1 MSEKF
6 GLKWNDF
13 HSNASK
19 SFGALRSEEYLHDVT
34 LVSDDQ
40 HQVTAHKL
48 VLAASSDY
56 FKNIFKNKISN
67 PFLCLDGISSADL
80 NNILDYIY
88 HGEVQIYHEHL
99 DRFLTVAQRFKLEGL
114 LGGEEEV
121 VVEEMEEKKAIP
133 NLRIVKP
140 EKSSWEQSK
149 IATKVNFSPVDNN
162 DLKEIDKKLYENME
176 RNSDGMW
183 CCTICN
189 KVVSK
194 IKTLAKYHVE
204 IHMDGLSFPCNT
216 CGKEFRTRNA
226 VRVHASVNKCK

>member
-67 PFLCLDGISSADL
+67 PFP
-80 NNILDYIY
+80 
-88 HGEVQIYHEHL
+88 
-99 DRFLTVAQRFKLEGL
+99 KL
-114 LGGEEEV
+114 
-121 VVEEMEEKKAIP
+121 I
-133 NLRIVKP
+133 
-140 EKSSWEQSK
+140 
-149 IATKVNFSPVDNN
+149 
-162 DLKEIDKKLYENME
+162 
-176 RNSDGMW
+176 
-183 CCTICN
+183 
-189 KVVSK
+189 
-194 IKTLAKYHVE
+194 
-204 IHMDGLSFPCNT
+204 
-216 CGKEFRTRNA
+216 
-226 VRVHASVNKCK
+226 

>member
-6 GLKWNDF
+6 CLKWNDF
-13 HSNASK
+13 YSNASK
-19 SFGALRSEEYLHDVT
+19 TFGAFRNEDYLHDVT

-67 PFLCLDGISSADL
+67 PFLCLDGISSADM

-121 VVEEMEEKKAIP
+121 VVEEMEEKKAIS
-133 NLRIVKP
+133 NLKIVKP
-140 EKSSWEQSK
+140 EKSSWG
-149 IATKVNFSPVDNN
+149 TV
-162 DLKEIDKKLYENME
+162 
-176 RNSDGMW
+176 
-183 CCTICN
+183 
-189 KVVSK
+189 
-194 IKTLAKYHVE
+194 
-204 IHMDGLSFPCNT
+204 
-216 CGKEFRTRNA
+216 
-226 VRVHASVNKCK
+226 